1 MTLRTSHTSLG
12 VCEVLPRPLSLED
25 IEAVF
30 TNVSKAEGQVS
41 CRPAEPET
49 QDPNSSRAQL
59 TANQREPETV
69 EGPKLPGDHRQG
81 EGLAKGS
88 LPRFIGLV
96 PVVTAATSSQ
106 FPKLLRISVGRE
118 SSPLAA

>member
-1 MTLRTSHTSLG
+1 M
-12 VCEVLPRPLSLED
+12 LPRPLSLED
-25 IEAVF
+25 IEEVLQTETVF